1 MANIKNLPADLQG
14 LPSFPCNGSRYYYKE
29 QDEKKLLVAQIF
41 GKSHYVLR
49 FPEGTTVDVIP
60 ADSVGTEEIK
70 NGSVGMDDL
79 NDLVKGFIEE
89 AGRKA
94 DEAVQSTQTFTYE
107 GKTYTVEQLLQALT
121 MLMDST
127 IVVHE

>member
-29 QDEKKLLVAQIF
+29 QDGKKLLVAQIF
-41 GKSHYVLR
+41 GKSHYILR

-94 DEAVQSTQTFTYE
+94 DEAVQSMQTFTYE